1 MKTLKSWTLGLLRTE
16 TRALIVGAGL
26 LIVGAFLGVSGIAD
40 LDLAMIIAGS
50 VLSTISVYVTVA
62 AFINYQWA
70 SFIEDMRMAHT
81 MSKVATQDYLDE
93 IERRKN
99 DRA

>member
-1 MKTLKSWTLGLLRTE
+1 MKTLKSWTLGLLKTE
-16 TRALIVGAGL
+16 TRSLIAGAGL
-26 LIVGAFLGVSGIAD
+26 LIVGAFLGVSGIVD
-40 LDLAMIIAGS
+40 FDLALIVAGS
-50 VLSTISVYVTVA
+50 VLTIISMYVTVA
-62 AFINYQWA
+62 AFINYQWH
-70 SFIEDMRMAHT
+70 SFVEDMRMAHI